1 MTITYTRPV
10 YDQFDNNK
18 LLKKRAASKQMG
30 ATSYSTVR
38 LLDYLDEI
46 QKMRDSP
53 HYMFGR
59 HSLTPWYSNNF
70 IDSMSISI
78 YEIRCFRIL
87 RPLFPFYWCFKILMK
102 TSLWIDLLLSLTF
115 KKFLF
120 KSKIATFHEASFLFI
135 LLKVP
140 LVNDLNEKT
149 ITLGSRLIIGFWCRI
164 EPFDLNWVL
173 VVYCLKN
180 GTICNIFKSVFNYRL
195 MGDIDWAFEPEF
207 KINLS
212 N

>member
-10 YDQFDNNK
+10 YDQFDSTK
-18 LLKKRAASKQMG
+18 LLKKRATSKQIG

-78 YEIRCFRIL
+78 YKIMKLDAWWIL
-87 RPLFPFYWCFKILMK
+87 RSQFDIGHCWPFYRNFKISMK
-102 TSLWIDLLLSLTF
+102 KSLLNRLEITNQLL
-115 KKFLF
+115 KFSG
-120 KSKIATFHEASFLFI
+120 KDSFLRF
-135 LLKVP
+135 
-140 LVNDLNEKT
+140 
-149 ITLGSRLIIGFWCRI
+149 
-164 EPFDLNWVL
+164 
-173 VVYCLKN
+173 
-180 GTICNIFKSVFNYRL
+180 
-195 MGDIDWAFEPEF
+195 
-207 KINLS
+207 
-212 N
+212 